1 MTTRSPTLKFR
12 TSFSSSSITPTP
24 SSVCSRIFGS
34 FTVSS
39 RTSPIPWNTIA
50 FIGASSF
57 AVTVEMGPRRHNGR
71 SLRLARVR

>member
-1 MTTRSPTLKFR
+1 MRCRSVPQIALAVRR
-12 TSFSSSSITPTP
+12 TIA
-24 SSVCSRIFGS
+24 SVCSRIFGS

-50 FIGASSF
+50 FMGASSF